1 MSFFF
6 RPSLS
11 AMLFLVL
18 KTCQGREKERER
30 KSEGERGIRGGVV
43 KEKKNDTRAQR
54 PWQCASDD
62 EWRARLK

>member
-1 MSFFF
+1 
-6 RPSLS
+6 
-11 AMLFLVL
+11 MLFLVL